1 MNDTAPAMRRPRR
14 AKAPTAR
21 TAAASIAAAALA
33 VIAAACGGSQSSTGS
48 GGSPNAGGPASSPSA
63 VGFSHCMRS
72 HGVPNYPDPG
82 SSGVLPKTSAQQV
95 GVSNPQFNAARTACQ
110 HLLPINSASLSQC
123 EVAGVCTHAEIQQW
137 LDAGLR
143 FARCMRSHG
152 VPNWPDPSV
161 GPQGGGVAFAISVS
175 RDGFDPHSPQIEAK
189 VNECDHLMPGGGVPL
204 AVSQ

>member
-1 MNDTAPAMRRPRR
+1 
-14 AKAPTAR
+14 
-21 TAAASIAAAALA
+21 
-33 VIAAACGGSQSSTGS
+33 
-48 GGSPNAGGPASSPSA
+48 
-63 VGFSHCMRS
+63 MRS
-72 HGVPNYPDPG
+72 HGVPNFPDPS
-82 SSGVLPKTSAQQV
+82 SSGEVPKGSAQEF
-95 GVSNPQFNAARTACQ
+95 GVSASQYQAAKTACQ
-110 HLLPINSASLSQC
+110 HLLPINSASLEQC
-123 EVAGVCTHAEIQQW
+123 ERASVCTHAEIQQW
-137 LDAGLR
+137 LNAGLE